1 MILLNYNEIEK
12 NIKKI
17 MKNSKNIRKKIEQD
31 TKQHRYIV
39 TVMKVGYKFGGTFNG

>member
-17 MKNSKNIRKKIEQD
+17 KKNSKNIRKKIAIID
-31 TKQHRYIV
+31 
-39 TVMKVGYKFGGTFNG
+39 N

>member
-17 MKNSKNIRKKIEQD
+17 MKNSKNIRKKIKEVNPI
-31 TKQHRYIV
+31 TPTIE
-39 TVMKVGYKFGGTFNG
+39 TVWGIGFKIC

>member
-17 MKNSKNIRKKIEQD
+17 MKKSKNIRKKIAIID
-31 TKQHRYIV
+31 
-39 TVMKVGYKFGGTFNG
+39 N

>member
-17 MKNSKNIRKKIEQD
+17 MKNSKNIRKKIVIID
-31 TKQHRYIV
+31 
-39 TVMKVGYKFGGTFNG
+39 N

>member
-17 MKNSKNIRKKIEQD
+17 MKNSKNIHKKIAIID
-31 TKQHRYIV
+31 
-39 TVMKVGYKFGGTFNG
+39 N

>member
-17 MKNSKNIRKKIEQD
+17 MKNSKNIRKKILIIP
-31 TKQHRYIV
+31 K
-39 TVMKVGYKFGGTFNG
+39 NP

>member
-17 MKNSKNIRKKIEQD
+17 MKNSKNIRKEIAIID
-31 TKQHRYIV
+31 
-39 TVMKVGYKFGGTFNG
+39 N

>member
-17 MKNSKNIRKKIEQD
+17 MKNSKNIRKKKAKID
-31 TKQHRYIV
+31 
-39 TVMKVGYKFGGTFNG
+39 N